1 MIIQTLVVFLEA
13 FTLYFVLIGISG
25 IRFKETTCS
34 KVMGLTYFNDNQ
46 EALEDKLVSM
56 AQNTQEIQNNYVMTL
71 QVIKELQLL

>member
-1 MIIQTLVVFLEA
+1 
-13 FTLYFVLIGISG
+13 
-25 IRFKETTCS
+25 
-34 KVMGLTYFNDNQ
+34 MGLTYFNDNQ